1 MSDNAFLVV
10 SRPVLRSSTWNG
22 PNRLRGSEP
31 RKKFRQTLISGTTA
45 RSWYT
50 VAIPRSSAS
59 RGEVNLTGSPSTL
72 NSPVSCWCT
81 PARILIKVDFP
92 APLSPSTQVTSP
104 ALTTVDTS
112 RSAMTLP

>member
-1 MSDNAFLVV
+1 MSDSAFLVV
-10 SRPVLRSSTWNG
+10 SRPFFRSSIRNG
-22 PNRLRGSEP
+22 PNPVVGSEP

-50 VAIPRSSAS
+50 VAMPRSRAS
-59 RGEVNLTGSPSTL
+59 RGEANRTGSPSTR
-72 NSPVSCWCT
+72 NSPRSCWCT
-81 PARILIKVDFP
+81 PARILISVDFP

-112 RSAMTLP
+112 RSAITLP